1 MKKPLRVFV
10 GTNILFSGLFF
21 KGAPA
26 KLLRLAEEG
35 KVKLVVGEYIV
46 EESIE
51 VVKSKVPEGLY
62 ELSKFLASA
71 TYEQTKLPSL
81 AMVKRYSYALPDIED
96 AAVLA
101 SAIIADVDYFVS
113 GDKDFQTEEIKKL
126 VNLVT
131 CQEILKILGGY

>member
-1 MKKPLRVFV
+1 MPGGGFPGFVVF
-10 GTNILFSGLFF
+10 GF
-21 KGAPA
+21 KE
-26 KLLRLAEEG
+26 LS
-35 KVKLVVGEYIV
+35 VIGEYVI
-46 EESIE
+46 EELIE
-51 VVKSKVPEGLY
+51 VVKSKVPEGIY

-81 AMVKRYSYALPDIED
+81 VMVKRYSYAVPDIGD

-101 SAIIADVDYFVS
+101 SAIIADVDYFVP

-131 CQEILKILGGY
+131 CREILKILEK